1 MTDRDKIDM
10 LRKALAALLRQTA
23 NPDPIH
29 PVFVQARKDAAD
41 AFQRTAP

>member
-1 MTDRDKIDM
+1 MTDQEKIET
-10 LRKALAALLRQTA
+10 LRSALAALLRQTA

-29 PVFVQARKDAAD
+29 PAWTAAREQAAD